1 MKGMFLVFFFIS
13 LTNIINVISRSFLE
27 KIYIWGRVM
36 AYGGL
41 SLLPLPP
48 VKPKL
53 AKTSVHLMQ
62 KVRVGNY
69 FAEGIPVLILMQTGM
84 TREYYER

>member
-1 MKGMFLVFFFIS
+1 
-13 LTNIINVISRSFLE
+13 
-27 KIYIWGRVM
+27 M